1 VGLLGPNEAGKST
14 LFSMLTMEIS
24 KTNGEINLLDSNINK
39 FKSQKDGKYFGYV
52 AQSDVIWKN
61 LTVD

>member
-1 VGLLGPNEAGKST
+1 
-14 LFSMLTMEIS
+14 MLTMEIS